1 MTLDHP
7 PNRELVLYA
16 LYTMGSI
23 AERFHTEAI
32 AIRCHELFPTSF
44 SWSTRSDLPDKDI
57 VRVALTDAR
66 KEKYGTLVEG
76 RSGQSRGHHQ
86 ETQRGP
92 MSDGWKL
99 TQAGFEW
106 IQHNKERLDGLALK
120 SAPRDHRQKSRK
132 MLTRVRDH
140 ALFTK
145 FLEHPSSFTT
155 GIGQLADLAR
165 CRVDAEPRI
174 WSVRFNKLEQLAIET
189 KQDDVR
195 QFIGA
200 CRKAYETATRSPEEG
215 R

>member
-1 MTLDHP
+1 MAPEHP

-32 AIRCHELFPTSF
+32 AVRCHELFPTSF
-44 SWSTRSDLPDKDI
+44 SWSTRSELPDKDI

-86 ETQRGP
+86 DTKRGP

-99 TQAGFEW
+99 TQAGLEW
-106 IQHNKERLDGLALK
+106 IEQNKDRLEALT
-120 SAPRDHRQKSRK
+120 SQSVPRDHRQKSRR
-132 MLTRVRDH
+132 MLARVRDH
-140 ALFTK
+140 ALFAQ
-145 FLEHPSSFTT
+145 FQHYPSSFTP

-165 CRVDAEPRI
+165 CRVDAEPEI
-174 WSVRFNKLEQLAIET
+174 WNKRFSKLEDLAIET
-189 KQDDVR
+189 KQEDVR

-200 CRKAYETATRSPEEG
+200 CRNAYKTAASSAG
-215 R
+215 DGS